1 MKNQKMIRRMGALL
15 LSAVL
20 LVPQTSVGTYAA
32 VQSKKTEASVKALKT
47 GPQVTKIVA
56 EPNWA
61 GVLDGICFPEI
72 EHYSDYENAVTSLSV
87 NGKEYVKDWNAEDS
101 SIVYEFGYLD
111 GLKVYLGAFVDGVN
125 TIEITADGYAKK
137 TIHVLKGG
145 DTYTFVDQS
154 DESGNAGSETPD
166 VETPAAESPKP
177 SATPGTVETPGIE
190 NPTEDGEY
198 TVSFKAYK
206 EGSEEE
212 SMLGG
217 FFASR
222 VKLTVKN
229 GAMKLSMLNNLYASA
244 MLDFSISTD
253 GTFAASTKTANG
265 DAANEYTMDITN
277 LAGKHQAAALVT
289 MMGGSEGDKGDY
301 SKYTKADLVF
311 TSIEKG
317 WKGYVKTGKEA
328 LVDAL
333 IERGYDTD
341 EDGTISVEEIQ
352 NISEE
357 LNLSNCG
364 LTDISM
370 LKDLTD
376 KVTSID
382 LSENNLIEI
391 PEGFFDNMTN
401 LQYVYLNTNKL
412 ISLPKDLFKNNKHI
426 EWINLRA
433 NNLTSVSKDDFSGLA
448 KLKYLEIDNN
458 DIITIEKGALDGD
471 TDLQQIGLSGN
482 MLRALPDDLFAE
494 KKALDFINI
503 AGNQFETLPV
513 CINDAKALRKLI
525 AYNNLLSD
533 ITTVDYSQ
541 MENLSEVNFMKNY
554 IEDVPA
560 GTFSNN
566 KKMLSIDFHDNQLT
580 NVSGDAFPDNLD
592 NGRDDRKLQKLDITL
607 NNIRVVDPALMKKC
621 DVSINKFYPQ
631 KTALSMKLEKTG
643 DKELTLQQELSMLD
657 LVYWYDMTA
666 SDEKRELETVEDYK
680 TMLEQNGLADKT
692 INEIMSEKYDWEIIT
707 TLQKKN
713 ADGSWSDVSESET
726 GKVAEALKTTFK
738 LEESGIYR
746 VVKQV
751 STTLNGMM
759 QYRFTACSA
768 ECNTEASNPAVPT
781 ETPAA
786 SAAPSTTPAVSP
798 EPTKTP
804 ADNSQQVTAPQ
815 ETPKTTASKAKAVKL
830 AKVKKL
836 SITRKKKSAK
846 LSWKSVKKAD
856 GYQVYRATS
865 KKGKYKL
872 VKKTKGVSFTDK
884 KAKSGKTYYYKVRAY
899 KKTEAGTVY
908 SAFSAVKK
916 AKGKK

>member
-32 VQSKKTEASVKALKT
+32 VQSKKTEAAVKALKT

-56 EPNWA
+56 EPSWS
-61 GVLDGICFPEI
+61 GVLETVGFPEI
-72 EHYSDYENAVTSLSV
+72 EHYSEYENAITSVSV
-87 NGKEYVKDWNAEDS
+87 NGTEYVKDWNDEDS
-101 SIVYEFGYLD
+101 SLVYEFSYFD
-111 GLKVYLGAFVDGVN
+111 GLKVYLGAFTDGVN
-125 TIEITADGYAKK
+125 TVVITADGYAKK
-137 TIHVLKGG
+137 TIHVLKSG
-145 DTYTFVDQS
+145 DTYTFVDQT
-154 DESGNAGSETPD
+154 DEGGNAGTETPS
-166 VETPAAESPKP
+166 VETDSTESPKP
-177 SATPGTVETPGIE
+177 SSTPGTTDTSGIA

-206 EGSEEE
+206 DGSEEE

-217 FFASR
+217 FFAPR

-229 GAMKLSMLNNLYASA
+229 GAMKLSMLNTLYASA
-244 MLDFSISTD
+244 MLDFSIATD
-253 GTFAASTKTANG
+253 GTFAEAVKTANG
-265 DAANEYTMDITN
+265 DAANEYTMDITT
-277 LAGKHQAAALVT
+277 LAGRHQAAALVT
-289 MMGGSEGDKGDY
+289 MMGGSAEDKGDY

-357 LNLSNCG
+357 LNLSNCN
-364 LTDISM
+364 LTDVSM

-382 LSENNLIEI
+382 LSENDLVEI
-391 PEGFFDNMTN
+391 PEGLFDNMTN

-433 NNLTSVSKDDFSGLA
+433 NNLTSVSQDDFSGLA
-448 KLKYLEIDNN
+448 ELKYLELDNN
-458 DIITIEKGALDGD
+458 DIITIEEGALDGD
-471 TDLQQIGLSGN
+471 TGLQQIGLSGN
-482 MLRALPDDLFAE
+482 MLRALPDKLFAE

-503 AGNQFETLPV
+503 ADNQFETLPE

-525 AYNNLLSD
+525 AYNNLLTD
-533 ITTVDYSQ
+533 ITAVDYSQ
-541 MENLSEVNFMKNY
+541 MENLAEVNFMKNY
-554 IEDVPA
+554 IESVPA
-560 GTFSNN
+560 GTFAKN
-566 KKMLSIDFHDNQLT
+566 KKMLCIDFHDNQLT
-580 NVSGDAFPDNLD
+580 NVSGDAFPDELD
-592 NGRDDRKLQKLDITL
+592 NGRDDGKLQKLDITL

-657 LVYWYDMTA
+657 LVYWYDTTA

-680 TMLEQNGLADKT
+680 NMLEQNGLADKT
-692 INEIMSEKYDWEIIT
+692 IDEIMSEKYDWEIVT

-713 ADGSWSDVSESET
+713 ADGSWSDVSETES
-726 GKVAEALKTTFK
+726 GKEAEPLKTAFE

-768 ECNTEASNPAVPT
+768 ECNTETQNPAVPT

-786 SAAPSTTPAVSP
+786 SAAPAVTP
-798 EPTKTP
+798 EPTKAP
-804 ADNSQQVTAPQ
+804 SDNQQVTVPQ

-856 GYQVYRATS
+856 GYQVYRAAS
-865 KKGKYKL
+865 QKGKYKL
-872 VKKTKGVSFTDK
+872 VKKTKGVSFVDK

>member
-32 VQSKKTEASVKALKT
+32 VQSKKTEAAVKALKT

-56 EPNWA
+56 EPSWS
-61 GVLDGICFPEI
+61 GVLETVGFPEI
-72 EHYSDYENAVTSLSV
+72 EHYSEYENAITSVSV
-87 NGKEYVKDWNAEDS
+87 NGTEYVKDWNDEDS
-101 SIVYEFGYLD
+101 SLVYEFSYFD
-111 GLKVYLGAFVDGVN
+111 GLKVYLGAFTDGVN
-125 TIEITADGYAKK
+125 TVVITADGYAKK
-137 TIHVLKGG
+137 TIHVLKSG
-145 DTYTFVDQS
+145 DTYTFVDQT
-154 DESGNAGSETPD
+154 DEGGNAGTETPS
-166 VETPAAESPKP
+166 VETDSTESPKP
-177 SATPGTVETPGIE
+177 SSTPGTTDTPGIA

-217 FFASR
+217 FFAPR

-229 GAMKLSMLNNLYASA
+229 GAMKLSMLNTLYASA
-244 MLDFSISTD
+244 MLDFSIATD
-253 GTFAASTKTANG
+253 GTFAEAVKTANG
-265 DAANEYTMDITN
+265 DAANEYTMDITT
-277 LAGKHQAAALVT
+277 LAGRHQVAALVT
-289 MMGGSEGDKGDY
+289 MMGGSAEDKGDY

-357 LNLSNCG
+357 LNLSNCN
-364 LTDISM
+364 LTDVSM

-382 LSENNLIEI
+382 LSENDLVEI
-391 PEGFFDNMTN
+391 PEGLFDNMTN

-433 NNLTSVSKDDFSGLA
+433 NNLTSVSQDDFSGLA
-448 KLKYLEIDNN
+448 ELKYLELDNN
-458 DIITIEKGALDGD
+458 DIITIEAGALDGD
-471 TDLQQIGLSGN
+471 TGLQQIGLSGN
-482 MLRALPDDLFAE
+482 MLRALPDKLFAE

-503 AGNQFETLPV
+503 ADNQFETLPE

-525 AYNNLLSD
+525 AYNNLLTD
-533 ITTVDYSQ
+533 ITAVDYSQ
-541 MENLSEVNFMKNY
+541 MENLAEVNFMKNY
-554 IEDVPA
+554 IESVPA
-560 GTFSNN
+560 GTFAKN
-566 KKMLSIDFHDNQLT
+566 KKMLCIDFHDNQLT
-580 NVSGDAFPDNLD
+580 NVSGDAFPDELD
-592 NGRDDRKLQKLDITL
+592 NGRDDGKLQKLDITL

-657 LVYWYDMTA
+657 LVYWYDTTA

-680 TMLEQNGLADKT
+680 NMLEQNGLADKT
-692 INEIMSEKYDWEIIT
+692 IDEIMSEKYDWEIVT

-713 ADGSWSDVSESET
+713 ADGSWSDVSETES
-726 GKVAEALKTTFK
+726 GKEAEPLKTAFE

-768 ECNTEASNPAVPT
+768 ECNTETQNPAVPT

-786 SAAPSTTPAVSP
+786 SAAPAVTP
-798 EPTKTP
+798 EPTKAP
-804 ADNSQQVTAPQ
+804 SDNQQVTVPQ

-856 GYQVYRATS
+856 GYQVYRAAS
-865 KKGKYKL
+865 QKGKYKL
-872 VKKTKGVSFTDK
+872 VKKTKGVSFVDK